1 MPRAYRSLPK
11 PREIPWVGSVHRRF
25 RSPLTFF
32 AELRRDFGD
41 AARFR
46 IFNER
51 FLLLNDPAAI
61 GEVLLTKQDSF
72 RKGRALEGARV
83 FLGDSL
89 LVSEGA
95 EHKRQRRLIQP
106 VFHRGRIAGYA
117 QVMAA
122 KAAAWRDERHAGEE
136 LDVAQEMNH
145 LTLEVVGETLFGSQV
160 GGQAHEIAE
169 ALSEIVENFGRMLLP
184 FWKVTRHVP
193 TPKNRRL
200 ARAQERLDAIIL
212 HLIAQRRAENRDR
225 GDLLSMLLAAEDADH
240 PEKRLTDREIRD
252 QALTLFLAGHE
263 TTANALAWTWH
274 VLAQHEPERQRMKQ
288 ELDAVLGDGRL
299 PGLEDMPRLTY
310 TTAVLSESMRLFP
323 PVWVV
328 GRRAV
333 EDVIIGDIAVPRRT
347 IVIMSQYV
355 VHRDARFWPEPERF
369 LPERWLGETPERPKF
384 AYFPFGGGSRV
395 CIGESFAWAEGVLML
410 AVMAQRW
417 RLEPV
422 VGHPVEFNP
431 TVTLRPKHGL
441 RMIVGEA

>member
-1 MPRAYRSLPK
+1 MPRAYRSIPK

-25 RSPLTFF
+25 SSPLTFF
-32 AELRRDFGD
+32 LDLRREFGA

-51 FLLLNDPAAI
+51 FLLLNDPAMVA
-61 GEVLLTKQDSF
+61 EVLVTKQDSF
-72 RKGRALEGARV
+72 RKGRALEGARD

-89 LVSEGA
+89 LVSEGD
-95 EHKRQRRLIQP
+95 EHTRQRRLIQP
-106 VFHRGRIAGYA
+106 AFHRGRIAGYA
-117 QVMAA
+117 QVMAE
-122 KAAAWRDERHAGEE
+122 KAAAWRDARHAGEE
-136 LDVAQEMNH
+136 LDIAQAMNH

-169 ALSEIVENFGRMLLP
+169 SLSEIVENFGRMLLP
-184 FWKVTRHVP
+184 LWRLWRHLP
-193 TPKNRRL
+193 MEKNRRL
-200 ARAQERLDAIIL
+200 AAAQARLDAIIL
-212 HLIAQRRAENRDR
+212 GIIAERRAENRDR

-240 PEKRLTDREIRD
+240 PDKRLTDREIRD

-274 VLAQHEPERQRMKQ
+274 LLGLHEPERQRMKK
-288 ELDAVLGDGRL
+288 ELDEVLGDGRL
-299 PGLEDMPRLTY
+299 PGLEDMPRLRY
-310 TTAVLSESMRLFP
+310 TTAILSESMRLFP

-333 EDVIIGDIAVPRRT
+333 EDVIIGDIEVPRRT

-355 VHRDARFWPEPERF
+355 IHRDERFWPDAEIFR
-369 LPERWLGETPERPKF
+369 PERWLDEAPDRPKF
-384 AYFPFGGGSRV
+384 AYFPFGGGGRV

-410 AVMAQRW
+410 AVMARRW
-417 RLEPV
+417 RLEAV
-422 VGHPVEFNP
+422 AGHPVEFNP

-441 RMIVGEA
+441 RMIVRDA

>member
-32 AELRRDFGD
+32 LELRREFGPV
-41 AARFR
+41 ARFR

-51 FLLLNDPAAI
+51 FLLINEPALVN
-61 GEVLLTKQDSF
+61 EVLVTKQDSF
-72 RKGRALEGARV
+72 RKGRALEGARD

-89 LVSEGA
+89 LVSEGT
-95 EHKRQRRLIQP
+95 EHTRQRRLIQP
-106 VFHRGRIAGYA
+106 AFHRGRIAGYA
-117 QVMAA
+117 QVMAE
-122 KAAAWRDERHAGEE
+122 KAAAWRDARHAGEE
-136 LDVAQEMNH
+136 IDAAKEMNH

-169 ALSEIVENFGRMLLP
+169 SLSEIVENFGRMLLP
-184 FWKVTRHVP
+184 FWRLWRRVP
-193 TPKNRRL
+193 TGQNRRL
-200 ARAQERLDAIIL
+200 ARAQAKLDATIL
-212 HLIAQRRAENRDR
+212 GLIGQRRMENRDR

-240 PEKRLTDREIRD
+240 PDKRLTDREIRD

-274 VLAQHEPERQRMKQ
+274 LLAQNEPVRVRMKAELDEVLA
-288 ELDAVLGDGRL
+288 GGRL
-299 PGLEDMPRLTY
+299 PGLDDMGRLRY
-310 TTAVLSESMRLFP
+310 TTAVVSESMRLCP

-333 EDVIIGDIAVPRRT
+333 DDVVIGDYEVPRRT

-355 VHRDARFWPEPERF
+355 IHRDERFWPDAETFR
-369 LPERWLGETPERPKF
+369 PERWLDEAPGRPKF
-384 AYFPFGGGSRV
+384 SYFPFGGGGRV

-422 VGHPVEFNP
+422 PGHPIEINP

-441 RMIVGEA
+441 KMTVREA

>member
-1 MPRAYRSLPK
+1 MPRSYRSLPK
-11 PREIPWVGSVHRRF
+11 PREIPWVNSVHRRF
-25 RSPLTFF
+25 RSPLNFF
-32 AELRRDFGD
+32 VELRREFGD

-51 FLLLNDPAAI
+51 FLLLNDPALV
-61 GEVLLTKQDSF
+61 GEVLVTKQDCF
-72 RKGRALEGARV
+72 RKGRALEGARL

-89 LVSEGA
+89 LVSEGT
-95 EHKRQRRLIQP
+95 EHTRQRRLIQP
-106 VFHRGRIAGYA
+106 AFHRGRIVGYA
-117 QVMAA
+117 RVMAE
-122 KAAAWRDERHAGEE
+122 KAAGWRDARHAGEE
-136 LDVAQEMNH
+136 LDAAQAMNH

-160 GGQAHEIAE
+160 GDQAHEIAA

-184 FWKVTRHVP
+184 FWKLMRHVP
-193 TPKNRRL
+193 TGQNRRL
-200 ARAQERLDAIIL
+200 KQAQRRLDAIIL
-212 HLIAQRRAENRDR
+212 NLIAQRRAENRDR
-225 GDLLSMLLAAEDADH
+225 GDLLSMLLAAEDAEH

-274 VLAQHEPERQRMKQ
+274 VLAEHEPERQRMKK
-288 ELDAVLGDGRL
+288 ELDEVLGDGRL
-299 PGLEDMPRLTY
+299 PGLDDMPRLPY
-310 TTAVLSESMRLFP
+310 TTAVLSEAMRLFP

-333 EDVIIGDIAVPRRT
+333 KNVTIGDIEVPRRT
-347 IVIMSQYV
+347 IVIVSQYV
-355 VHRDARFWPEPERF
+355 IHRDERFWLEAERF
-369 LPERWLGETPERPKF
+369 LPERWLSDAPERPKF
-384 AYFPFGGGSRV
+384 AYFPFGGGGRV

-422 VGHPVEFNP
+422 AGHPVEFNP

-441 RMIVGEA
+441 RMIVREA